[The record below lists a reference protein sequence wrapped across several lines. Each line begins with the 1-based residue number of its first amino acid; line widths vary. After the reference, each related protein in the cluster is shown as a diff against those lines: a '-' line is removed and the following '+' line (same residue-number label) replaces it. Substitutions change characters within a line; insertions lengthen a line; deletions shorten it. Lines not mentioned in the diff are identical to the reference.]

1 MADPRDAKDQKLV
14 GYRTNEEWQDL
25 VAQASAMIA
34 ALDDIADEDI
44 KAEVFGALAGIDALH
59 REALHRLVRLF
70 KEGVLEQVV
79 TDPAIN
85 TLMGMYDLLP
95 PEGTSDDK
103 IVNFAPP
110 ASPIPKPPT
119 SVNMLGGDPAHWT
132 PAPLPDALNEGEA
145 YYCKM
150 EEASVLVMAVD
161 GQDYA
166 VNGICPAHVAD
177 MTGGKL
183 DGYSWIC
190 PHGPGC
196 SYDIRNGAK
205 LGGGVGLICY
215 ATKRDSQGKILI
227 GFGIPFDPIMP
238 PF

>member
-1 MADPRDAKDQKLV
+1 MADPQDAQNQELV

-34 ALDDIADEDI
+34 ALDEIADEDI

-70 KEGVLEQVV
+70 KKGVLEQVV
-79 TDPAIN
+79 TDPPIN

-95 PEGTSDDK
+95 PEKTPDKK
-103 IVNFAPP
+103 IVKFAPP
-110 ASPIPKPPT
+110 ASPMPKPPT
-119 SVNMLGGDPAHWT
+119 SADMLGADPAHWT
-132 PAPLPDALNEGEA
+132 PAPLPDVLNEGEA
-145 YYCKM
+145 YYCDM
-150 EEASVLVMAVD
+150 EEGSVLVMAVD

-166 VNGICPAHVAD
+166 IIGICPAHVTD

-196 SYDIRNGAK
+196 AYDIRNGAK
-205 LGGGVGLICY
+205 LGGGAGLICF
-215 ATKRDSQGKILI
+215 ATKRDSQGKVLI
-227 GFGIPFDPIMP
+227 GFGIPFDPVMP